1 MICKERLSQTKRSK
15 SYRIKTN
22 NTTIDFTKPTLRRS
36 RFEKECYSCLRRKCL
51 TRRQNN
57 SRSKRSKRFWSR
69 LKQSKKEW
77 INLKKLSIRGSWRE
91 RIGTESPLEQGDN
104 MVDIVQ
110 TQVFAI
116 IDLNQFLMAFM
127 TPYDIYVVFL
137 DVKYLGEKRND
148 SVISLTISRWV
159 TNAQTDASIINGEN
173 LVCLGIRF
181 DIKH

>member
-1 MICKERLSQTKRSK
+1 L
-15 SYRIKTN
+15 
-22 NTTIDFTKPTLRRS
+22 
-36 RFEKECYSCLRRKCL
+36 
-51 TRRQNN
+51 
-57 SRSKRSKRFWSR
+57 
-69 LKQSKKEW
+69 
-77 INLKKLSIRGSWRE
+77 INLKKLRIRGSWRE

-159 TNAQTDASIINGEN
+159 TNA
-173 LVCLGIRF
+173 
-181 DIKH
+181 